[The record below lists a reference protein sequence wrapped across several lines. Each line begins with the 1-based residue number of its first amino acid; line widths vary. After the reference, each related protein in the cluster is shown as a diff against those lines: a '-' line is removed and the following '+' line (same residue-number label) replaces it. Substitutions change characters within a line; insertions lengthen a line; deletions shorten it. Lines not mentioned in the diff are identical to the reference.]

1 MNPYQQRL
9 RRVQGVMAENGIDL
23 MFLNYGPDMTYVSGI
38 VAPLYYYI
46 MKSQGDWITGLIV
59 SVDKPPVLVMQ
70 KSFAIRLEQQ
80 TWITDIRVMPDNT
93 DPDAFL
99 AGVLREFAPAGKTI
113 ALGKMVW
120 AQTALSLQ
128 AAAPDAR
135 FIPAT
140 NAFMDRVRTI
150 KDPDEIALMQ
160 KAAEITDIALT
171 ETVAR
176 MKIGMTERD
185 VAIELDYQMRRH
197 GGDGPS
203 FYPGIICVG
212 NGSDPQRHIFTRNTD
227 MVLAA
232 GTSVAFDYG
241 VLYQG
246 YCSDFGRSVFMGEP
260 HPEALAAY
268 KSITTNAQ
276 KLFEIMGD
284 GRVTPSQICSTM
296 ADLMK
301 ADGFGDYYM
310 VYGLGHA
317 IGLEVH
323 EEPWLKPPFDE
334 PIRAGM
340 IFTIEPKVWKPG
352 VFYVRCEDVVLVGPE
367 RGTSLTRSTYDPI
380 VITS

>member
-1 MNPYQQRL
+1 MNPYHTRL
-9 RRVQGVMAENGIDL
+9 RRVQDAMAHAGIDL
-23 MFLNYGPDMTYVSGI
+23 MYLNYGPDMTYVSGI

-46 MKSQGDWITGLIV
+46 MKSPGDWITGLII
-59 SVDKPPVLVMQ
+59 SLDRPPVLVLQ
-70 KSFAIRLEQQ
+70 KAFAVNVTTQ
-80 TWITDIRVMPDNT
+80 TWIDDIRIMPDT
-93 DPDAFL
+93 SDPDRFL
-99 AGVLREFAPAGKTI
+99 ADVLHEFAPAGKTI

-120 AQTALSLQ
+120 AQTALSLR

-135 FIPAT
+135 FIAAT
-140 NAFMDRVRTI
+140 NTFMDQIRVI

-176 MKIGMTERD
+176 MRIGMTERD

-227 MVLAA
+227 MILAA

-241 VLYQG
+241 TLYQG

-268 KSITTNAQ
+268 RSITTNAQ
-276 KLFEIMGD
+276 KLFETMGD
-284 GRVTPSQICSTM
+284 GRTTPLQICNHM
-296 ADLMK
+296 AELMT
-301 ADGFGDYYM
+301 ADGFGEYYM
-310 VYGLGHA
+310 VYGLGHS

-323 EEPWLKPPFDE
+323 EEPWLKPPYDE
-334 PIRAGM
+334 PIREGM

-352 VFYVRCEDVVLVGPE
+352 VFYVRCEDVVLVGAD
-367 RGTSLTRSTYDPI
+367 RGTPLTRSTYEPI
-380 VITS
+380 VITT